1 MAGGK
6 IDAIWCRSIDG
17 METRRFTAVTYDSQK
32 FRNNSNLFENK
43 RRRGLNVD
51 ECQSSV
57 QPVLGAVTGGEAPSM
72 SQASIRQ
79 TLEMG

>member
-32 FRNNSNLFENK
+32 FRNNPNVFENK

-72 SQASIRQ
+72 FQASIRQ
-79 TLEMG
+79 SLEMG

>member
-32 FRNNSNLFENK
+32 FRNNPNVFENK

-57 QPVLGAVTGGEAPSM
+57 QPVLGAVTGGEALSM

-79 TLEMG
+79 SLEMG

>member
-1 MAGGK
+1 MPSGVG
-6 IDAIWCRSIDG
+6 SIDG

-32 FRNNSNLFENK
+32 FRNNPNVFENK

-57 QPVLGAVTGGEAPSM
+57 QPVLGVVTGGEAPSM

-79 TLEMG
+79 SLEMG

>member
-1 MAGGK
+1 MAGRK

-32 FRNNSNLFENK
+32 FRNNPNVFENK

-79 TLEMG
+79 SLEMG

>member
-1 MAGGK
+1 MPSGVG
-6 IDAIWCRSIDG
+6 SIDG

-32 FRNNSNLFENK
+32 FRNNPNVFENK

-79 TLEMG
+79 SLEMG